1 VPVSGTNRDDG
12 ADHMWQRVTPVNQ
25 PDSAPRSMPG
35 QWTVKQVGAL
45 GALICLFL
53 FAPGFGVQPCFADDL
68 TDLFEGQW
76 TGNGTIRPNGF
87 DAPEKA
93 RCKVAG
99 TRLASGAAR
108 FAGRCATVSGSGAI
122 GMTIRRV
129 PGTERYEV
137 EARLPD
143 LVQPVRLRGT
153 ARGRTLTFSILKPLK
168 QSGRTVTG
176 RIKIRFD
183 GANSMNMTQTARD
196 VATGERARAVSMV
209 FEKR

>member
-1 VPVSGTNRDDG
+1 MWQWVVPVNR
-12 ADHMWQRVTPVNQ
+12 
-25 PDSAPRSMPG
+25 PDTAPGSMPG
-35 QWTVKQVGAL
+35 QWTVRKAGAL

-53 FAPGFGVQPCFADDL
+53 FALGPGVQPGSADDL
-68 TDLFEGQW
+68 SDLFEGQW

-108 FAGRCATVSGSGAI
+108 FAGRCATVSGSGAF
-122 GMTIRRV
+122 GMTIRLV
-129 PGTERYEV
+129 PGTGRYEG

-143 LVQPVRLRGT
+143 LVQPVRLNGT
-153 ARGRTLTFSILKPLK
+153 ARGRTLTLTMAKPLK
-168 QSGRTVTG
+168 QDGRTVTG
-176 RIKIRFD
+176 RIEIRFS
-183 GANSMNMTQTARD
+183 GGNSMNMMQTARD

>member
-1 VPVSGTNRDDG
+1 
-12 ADHMWQRVTPVNQ
+12 M
-25 PDSAPRSMPG
+25 
-35 QWTVKQVGAL
+35 KQVGAL

-53 FAPGFGVQPCFADDL
+53 FAPGFGVQPCVADDL

-99 TRLASGAAR
+99 SRKPGGATV
-108 FAGRCATVSGSGAI
+108 FSGRCATVNGSGTFA
-122 GMTIRRV
+122 MTIRRV

-143 LVQPVRLRGT
+143 LVQPVRMRGT
-153 ARGRTLTFSILKPLK
+153 KQGRSMRFSLLNPVK
-168 QSGRTVTG
+168 QDRRMVTG
-176 RIKIRFD
+176 RIDIVFS
-183 GANSMNMTQTARD
+183 GHAAMAMTQTAID
-196 VATGERARAVSMV
+196 VSTGERVKAVSMV
-209 FEKR
+209 FERR